1 MTEAIA
7 QVLPFAVGIMVSP
20 IPIIAVILMLFTE
33 RARINGPLF
42 LLGWVAGLAALAVV
56 AYSVAHALG
65 WGSGSTEDDAQVTFW
80 RILLGL
86 VLLVLA
92 ARKWRKAIDPDAVD
106 ELPPWMSRI
115 DGMTPARALGTGVV
129 LSALNPKNL
138 ALGLGAMTGLAALG
152 APTNEAAAGIIAFVV
167 VASITVAAAVVYHAV
182 GGARSQRTLDAAR
195 TWLASHNDAVMAVL
209 LLVFGVLLVS
219 QGLAG

>member
-20 IPIIAVILMLFTE
+20 IPIVAVILMLFTE

-56 AYSVAHALG
+56 AYSVASALG
-65 WGSGSTEDDAQVTFW
+65 WGSGSAEDDAQVTFW
-80 RILLGL
+80 RLLLGV

-106 ELPPWMSRI
+106 ELPGWMSRI
-115 DGMTPARALGTGVV
+115 DRMTPARALGTGVV

-152 APTNEAAAGIIAFVV
+152 APADQAAVGIAVFVV
-167 VASITVAAAVVYHAV
+167 IASLSVAAAVVYHAV
-182 GGARSQRTLDAAR
+182 GGERSQRTLDAAR
-195 TWLASHNDAVMAVL
+195 TWLATHNDAVMAVL
-209 LLVFGVLLVS
+209 LLVFGVLLIS